1 MAMVDVD
8 GSCQFSADSRPK
20 SIGLVWGL
28 AATRRSV
35 CIHQMNR
42 VKSRNDFD
50 YDDSTINTVVV
61 IIIIIIIII
70 PCSELSDLVSLEPQP
85 INAE

>member
-1 MAMVDVD
+1 
-8 GSCQFSADSRPK
+8 
-20 SIGLVWGL
+20 
-28 AATRRSV
+28 
-35 CIHQMNR
+35 MNR

-61 IIIIIIIII
+61 IIIII

>member
-1 MAMVDVD
+1 
-8 GSCQFSADSRPK
+8 
-20 SIGLVWGL
+20 L

-61 IIIIIIIII
+61 IIIIIIQ
-70 PCSELSDLVSLEPQP
+70 CSEISDLVSLEPQP

>member
-1 MAMVDVD
+1 
-8 GSCQFSADSRPK
+8 
-20 SIGLVWGL
+20 
-28 AATRRSV
+28 
-35 CIHQMNR
+35 MNR

-61 IIIIIIIII
+61 IIIIII

>member
-1 MAMVDVD
+1 
-8 GSCQFSADSRPK
+8 
-20 SIGLVWGL
+20 
-28 AATRRSV
+28 
-35 CIHQMNR
+35 MNR

-50 YDDSTINTVVV
+50 YEDSTINTVVV
-61 IIIIIIIII
+61 IIIIIII